1 MDPTKWPIAID
12 EPDPISS
19 PTPTSSIANSE
30 HSGRDATNNDP
41 IILEGGDIY
50 RDLESASTLTTIPN
64 VCDHAD
70 GFHSD
75 TNYISPPSSFIQSN
89 QIEDRAENYIPT
101 SSYHAIQSDDIN
113 GLVACDLAQ
122 VHSAMNQNES
132 NNLVSTSLPITT
144 LSSASPVG
152 NLNPNVP
159 EFVPTFA
166 AVGCSNTAN
175 SVNLKTEDKNQDESD
190 EEGKIMA
197 GFNRPPT
204 KIIENKR

>member
-12 EPDPISS
+12 EPDPILS

-41 IILEGGDIY
+41 IMLEGSDIY
-50 RDLESASTLTTIPN
+50 RDLESACALSSIPN

-70 GFHSD
+70 SFHSD
-75 TNYISPPSSFIQSN
+75 TNYIDSPCSFIHSN
-89 QIEDRAENYIPT
+89 QIEDRAEDYIPT
-101 SSYHAIQSDDIN
+101 PSYAIQSDDVN

-122 VHSAMNQNES
+122 VDSAMNQNES
-132 NNLVSTSLPITT
+132 DNLVSTSLPITT

-175 SVNLKTEDKNQDESD
+175 SVNLNREDKNQDDSD

-197 GFNRPPT
+197 WVGLWYR
-204 KIIENKR
+204 KRGAPF